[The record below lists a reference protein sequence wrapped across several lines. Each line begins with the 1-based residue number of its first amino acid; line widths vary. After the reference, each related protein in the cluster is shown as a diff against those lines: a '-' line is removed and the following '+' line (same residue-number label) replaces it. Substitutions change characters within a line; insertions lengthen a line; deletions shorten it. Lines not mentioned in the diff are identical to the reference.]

1 MVVARGV
8 IGARALRACVVFLV
22 IALAASPWAMAQS
35 AAVGGEP
42 AGGGAGPGA
51 ADVGTDLVAAD
62 TVAALASFGVQFGFP
77 AYRTAALSAGLQARF
92 VGVAVRVGAGPGGI
106 ALGLQARAYPPI
118 PIPLP
123 LYVAGGVDLYAG
135 RMAPHVAV
143 GAHVPLG
150 GGWRIDV
157 QAGAAWTPLLDEVR
171 VVPLL
176 GVGASYAMPLVLPAG
191 GEGTAPATGA
201 TGERAAVPACEP
213 GPPDLAALD
222 AALADTVRR
231 FVADAVAAY
240 GSVYRD
246 LRYRTSVVER
256 RVEGDR
262 ATLTVAY
269 AGSVI
274 EILTGQPVE
283 ASGEAEADF
292 RWDGC
297 RWRRTGLRY

>member
-1 MVVARGV
+1 
-8 IGARALRACVVFLV
+8 
-22 IALAASPWAMAQS
+22 
-35 AAVGGEP
+35 
-42 AGGGAGPGA
+42 
-51 ADVGTDLVAAD
+51 
-62 TVAALASFGVQFGFP
+62 
-77 AYRTAALSAGLQARF
+77 
-92 VGVAVRVGAGPGGI
+92 
-106 ALGLQARAYPPI
+106 
-118 PIPLP
+118 
-123 LYVAGGVDLYAG
+123 
-135 RMAPHVAV
+135 
-143 GAHVPLG
+143 VPL
-150 GGWRIDV
+150 
-157 QAGAAWTPLLDEVR
+157 A
-171 VVPLL
+171 
-176 GVGASYAMPLVLPAG
+176 LPAG
-191 GEGTAPATGA
+191 GEGAARATGA
-201 TGERAAVPACEP
+201 SGERAGVPACEP

-274 EILTGQPVE
+274 EILTGRPVE

>member
-1 MVVARGV
+1 MGP
-8 IGARALRACVVFLV
+8 RALRACAALLVV
-22 IALAASPWAMAQS
+22 ALLGAPWAMAQP

-42 AGGGAGPGA
+42 GGANAGPGA
-51 ADVGTDLVAAD
+51 SGAGTDLVAAD
-62 TVAALASFGVQFGFP
+62 SVSALASFGVQFGFP

-92 VGVAVRVGAGPGGI
+92 VGVAVGVGGGPGGV
-106 ALGLQARAYPPI
+106 ALGLQVRAYPPI

-123 LYVAGGVDLYAG
+123 IYLAGGVDLYAG
-135 RMAPHVAV
+135 RVAPHVAL

-157 QAGAAWTPLLDEVR
+157 QAGAAWTPLLDETR

-176 GVGASYAMPLVLPAG
+176 GVGASYAVPLVLPTG
-191 GEGTAPATGA
+191 GDGAPSSSAGA
-201 TGERAAVPACEP
+201 TGQRAAVPGCEP

-269 AGSVI
+269 AGSVV
-274 EILTGQPVE
+274 EILTGRSVE

-292 RWDGC
+292 HWDGC

>member
-1 MVVARGV
+1 MAVTRGR
-8 IGARALRACVVFLV
+8 GLRALRAGAVFLV
-22 IALAASPWAMAQS
+22 IALAASPWAMAQP
-35 AAVGGEP
+35 AAAGGEP
-42 AGGGAGPGA
+42 AG
-51 ADVGTDLVAAD
+51 ADTGTDLVAAD
-62 TVAALASFGVQFGFP
+62 TVAAIASFGVQFGFP

-92 VGVAVRVGAGPGGI
+92 VGVAVRVGAGPGAV

-123 LYVAGGVDLYAG
+123 VYVAGGVDLYAG
-135 RMAPHVAV
+135 RVAPHVAV

-176 GVGASYAMPLVLPAG
+176 GVGASYAMPLTLPAG
-191 GEGTAPATGA
+191 GEGAGPATGA
-201 TGERAAVPACEP
+201 SGERAGVPACEP

-222 AALADTVRR
+222 AALEDTVRR

-269 AGSVI
+269 SGSVV
-274 EILTGQPVE
+274 EILTGRPVE